1 MKLYLLFIFQ
11 LYALMSIGQMDTEVY
26 LLLKEGTAVQLSDKI
41 DLLEGK
47 TNKSNLSLCYVGALK
62 AKKSS
67 YLATPKQKVQ
77 EFKAGAGKIEE
88 AIALDSKNVELI
100 FLRYIIQCNSPKI
113 TRYKDKIDKDK
124 YFLESQNTNIRK
136 SLYKIIQDFN
146 GDQPQYKINL

>member
-100 FLRYIIQCNSPKI
+100 FLRYTVQCNSPKI
-113 TRYKDKIDKDK
+113 TRYKDMIEHDKF
-124 YFLESQNTNIRK
+124 FLESQK
-136 SLYKIIQDFN
+136 WF
-146 GDQPQYKINL
+146 

>member
-1 MKLYLLFIFQ
+1 
-11 LYALMSIGQMDTEVY
+11 MDTEVY

-100 FLRYIIQCNSPKI
+100 FLRYTVQCNSPKI
-113 TRYKDKIDKDK
+113 TRYKDMIEHDKF
-124 YFLESQNTNIRK
+124 FLESQKKNINY
-136 SLYKIIQDFN
+136 SLNKVIQDFN
-146 GDQPQYKINL
+146 KDQPENRIDL

>member
-113 TRYKDKIDKDK
+113 ARYKDKIDTDK
-124 YFLESQNTNIRK
+124 YFLESQNKTFRK
-136 SLYKIIQDFN
+136 ALYKVIQDFN
-146 GDQPQYKINL
+146 GDQPEYKIKL